1 MATYNVS
8 KIATADMAEL
18 SPRQMAEA
26 GEVRSFYK
34 EVKSA
39 IAQAD
44 KMMAISESPDVTYFV
59 WMESAGRFG
68 GIIWK
73 RTGSQPAIHGSMPKE
88 AVQVKEE
95 QLNLF

>member
-1 MATYNVS
+1 
-8 KIATADMAEL
+8 
-18 SPRQMAEA
+18 MAEA

-73 RTGSQPAIHGSMPKE
+73 RTGGHPAIHGSIPKE
-88 AVQVKEE
+88 AVQLKEE

>member
-1 MATYNVS
+1 
-8 KIATADMAEL
+8 MAEL

-59 WMESAGRFG
+59 WIVSVGRFG
-68 GIIWK
+68 GIVWR
-73 RTGSQPAIHGSMPKE
+73 RTGGQQEVYGSRYKDALP
-88 AVQVKEE
+88 VTEE